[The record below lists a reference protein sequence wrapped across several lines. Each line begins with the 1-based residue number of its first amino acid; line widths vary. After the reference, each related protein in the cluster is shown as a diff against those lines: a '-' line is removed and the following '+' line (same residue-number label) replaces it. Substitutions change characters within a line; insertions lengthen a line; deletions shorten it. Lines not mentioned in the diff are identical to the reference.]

1 MHNENQSRLWT
12 FLYWHIHMM
21 RNLVPILLLA
31 LALPGGA
38 AAQETKVYKWVDKDG
53 TTHYGD
59 SIPAEYAELPKQVI
73 NDHGVAV
80 EQLAGKKSAAELE
93 AERLE
98 EERELAAEL
107 QRRAD
112 RALLATYLSVEEILM
127 HRDRRVE
134 LFQAQARVTELYLRN
149 LERRLSAL
157 QSEAANFQPYSE
169 DPDAPMIDEQLAEE
183 LRKTKGI
190 MARHE
195 RNLDKFRTNEQQII
209 ARFDGDISRFRL
221 LKGLDD

>member
-1 MHNENQSRLWT
+1 MTAFR
-12 FLYWHIHMM
+12 
-21 RNLVPILLLA
+21 R
-31 LALPGGA
+31 
-38 AAQETKVYKWVDKDG
+38 
-53 TTHYGD
+53 
-59 SIPAEYAELPKQVI
+59 EYAELPKQVI

-80 EQLAGKKSAAELE
+80 EQLAGKKSEAELE

-98 EERELAAEL
+98 EERYLAAEL

-149 LERRLSAL
+149 LERRLAKL
-157 QSEAANFQPYSE
+157 QVEAANFQPYSD

-183 LRKTKGI
+183 LRNTKGI

-209 ARFDGDISRFRL
+209 ARFEGDISRFRL
-221 LKGLDD
+221 LKGIDN